1 MLCIAYIINRMLICL
16 SIINSKNGIMVG
28 RMKGIELIFLV
39 VGAVA
44 GAFLRYKIVSSP
56 MLLGSLPLNVLFV
69 NIIGSFIL
77 GVFSIV
83 SVSWNLDAKYS
94 ILVAVG
100 FCGSL
105 TTMSS
110 FALETSNLL
119 DNRLFYTATINII
132 ANVLLSLGF
141 LIGGMALATIIIL
154 RGG

>member
-1 MLCIAYIINRMLICL
+1 
-16 SIINSKNGIMVG
+16 
-28 RMKGIELIFLV
+28 MKGIEFILLV
-39 VGAVA
+39 IGALA

-56 MLLGSLPLNVLFV
+56 MLLGALPLNVLVV

-83 SVSWNLDAKYS
+83 SIFWNLDTKYS

-119 DNRLFYTATINII
+119 DNRLFYIATINIMT
-132 ANVLLSLGF
+132 NVGLSLGF
-141 LIGGMALATIIIL
+141 LIGGRALASIIVL
-154 RGG
+154 RGGL

>member
-1 MLCIAYIINRMLICL
+1 
-16 SIINSKNGIMVG
+16 MVG
-28 RMKGIELIFLV
+28 TMKGIELILLV
-39 VGAVA
+39 VGALA

-56 MLLGSLPLNVLFV
+56 MLLGALPLNVLFV

-77 GVFSIV
+77 GIFSVV
-83 SVSWNLDAKYS
+83 SAFWNLDTKYS

-119 DNRLFYTATINII
+119 DNRLYYTSTINVM

-141 LIGGMALATIIIL
+141 LIGGRALASLIIL

>member
-1 MLCIAYIINRMLICL
+1 
-16 SIINSKNGIMVG
+16 MVG
-28 RMKGIELIFLV
+28 TMKGIELILLV
-39 VGAVA
+39 VGALA

-56 MLLGSLPLNVLFV
+56 MLLGALLLNVLFV
-69 NIIGSFIL
+69 NIIGSFLL
-77 GVFSIV
+77 GIFSIV
-83 SVSWNLDAKYS
+83 SAFWNLDTKYS

-119 DNRLFYTATINII
+119 DNRLYYTATINVM

-141 LIGGMALATIIIL
+141 LIGGRALASLIIL

>member
-1 MLCIAYIINRMLICL
+1 
-16 SIINSKNGIMVG
+16 
-28 RMKGIELIFLV
+28 MKGIELILLV
-39 VGAVA
+39 IGALA
-44 GAFLRYKIVSSP
+44 GALLRYKIVSSP
-56 MLLGSLPLNVLFV
+56 MLLGALPLNVLVV

-83 SVSWNLDAKYS
+83 SVFWNVDTKYS

-110 FALETSNLL
+110 FALETSYLL
-119 DNRLFYTATINII
+119 DNRLYYTAAINVMT
-132 ANVLLSLGF
+132 NVGLSLGF
-141 LIGGMALATIIIL
+141 LIGGRALTSIIIL

>member
-1 MLCIAYIINRMLICL
+1 
-16 SIINSKNGIMVG
+16 MVG
-28 RMKGIELIFLV
+28 TMKGIELILV
-39 VGAVA
+39 VGALA

-56 MLLGSLPLNVLFV
+56 MLLGALPLNVLFV

-77 GVFSIV
+77 GIFSIV
-83 SVSWNLDAKYS
+83 SIYWNLDTKYS

-119 DNRLFYTATINII
+119 DNRLYYTATINVMS
-132 ANVLLSLGF
+132 NVLLSLGF
-141 LIGGMALATIIIL
+141 LIGGRALASLIIL

>member
-1 MLCIAYIINRMLICL
+1 
-16 SIINSKNGIMVG
+16 MVG
-28 RMKGIELIFLV
+28 TMKGIELILLV
-39 VGAVA
+39 VGALA

-56 MLLGSLPLNVLFV
+56 MLLGALPLNVLFV

-77 GVFSIV
+77 GIFSVV
-83 SVSWNLDAKYS
+83 SAFWNLDTKYS

-119 DNRLFYTATINII
+119 DNRLYYTATINVM

-141 LIGGMALATIIIL
+141 LIGGRALASLIIL

>member
-1 MLCIAYIINRMLICL
+1 
-16 SIINSKNGIMVG
+16 
-28 RMKGIELIFLV
+28 MKAIEFILLV
-39 VGAVA
+39 IGALA

-56 MLLGSLPLNVLFV
+56 MLLGALPLNVLVV

-77 GVFSIV
+77 GIFSIL
-83 SVSWNLDAKYS
+83 SIFWNLDTKYS

-119 DNRLFYTATINII
+119 DNRLFYIATINIMT
-132 ANVLLSLGF
+132 NVGLSLGF
-141 LIGGMALATIIIL
+141 LIGGRALASIIVL
-154 RGG
+154 RGGL

>member
-1 MLCIAYIINRMLICL
+1 
-16 SIINSKNGIMVG
+16 MVG
-28 RMKGIELIFLV
+28 TMKGIELILLV
-39 VGAVA
+39 VGALA

-56 MLLGSLPLNVLFV
+56 MLLGALPLNVLFV

-77 GVFSIV
+77 GIFSIV
-83 SVSWNLDAKYS
+83 SIYWNSDTKYS

-119 DNRLFYTATINII
+119 DNRLYYTATINVM

-141 LIGGMALATIIIL
+141 LIGGRALASLIIL

>member
-1 MLCIAYIINRMLICL
+1 
-16 SIINSKNGIMVG
+16 MVG

-56 MLLGSLPLNVLFV
+56 MLLGTLPLNVLFV

-77 GVFSIV
+77 GVFSVI
-83 SVSWNLDAKYS
+83 SISWNLDTKYS

-110 FALETSNLL
+110 FALETSNLV
-119 DNRLFYTATINII
+119 DNRLYYTATINVM

>member
-1 MLCIAYIINRMLICL
+1 
-16 SIINSKNGIMVG
+16 
-28 RMKGIELIFLV
+28 MKGVEFIFLAI
-39 VGAVA
+39 GALA

-56 MLLGSLPLNVLFV
+56 MLLGALPLNVLVV

-77 GVFSIV
+77 GVFSVV
-83 SVSWNLDAKYS
+83 SAFWNLDTKYS

-119 DNRLFYTATINII
+119 DNRLFYIATINIMT
-132 ANVLLSLGF
+132 NVGLSLGL
-141 LIGGMALATIIIL
+141 LIGGRALASIIVL
-154 RGG
+154 RGGL

>member
-1 MLCIAYIINRMLICL
+1 
-16 SIINSKNGIMVG
+16 MVG
-28 RMKGIELIFLV
+28 TMKGIELILLV
-39 VGAVA
+39 IGALA

-56 MLLGSLPLNVLFV
+56 MLLGALPLNVLFV

-83 SVSWNLDAKYS
+83 SVFWNLDTKYS

-119 DNRLFYTATINII
+119 DNRLYYTATINVMT
-132 ANVLLSLGF
+132 NVGLSLGF
-141 LIGGMALATIIIL
+141 LIGGRALASIIIL